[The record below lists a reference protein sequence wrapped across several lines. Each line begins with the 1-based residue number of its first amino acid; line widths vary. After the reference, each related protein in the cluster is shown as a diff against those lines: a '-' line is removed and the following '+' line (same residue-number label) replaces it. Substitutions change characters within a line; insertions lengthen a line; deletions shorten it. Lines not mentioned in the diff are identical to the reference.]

1 MDKTALRHLRQSIR
15 NTILTALAGRG
26 LYYLPALVSAR
37 HVHLSGADFEVLCG
51 IILEALVGGAVR
63 RASARGRV

>member
-1 MDKTALRHLRQSIR
+1 MDETALRQLIG

-26 LYYLPALVSAR
+26 LYYLPVLVSAH

-51 IILEALVGGAVR
+51 IILEALVGGAVPAGLR
-63 RASARGRV
+63 KGPC